1 MPADEHVLDIL
12 LGELRRLIPKATWTA
27 AGIGRHQAEVMGWAL
42 ARGADAVRTGLEDNI
57 RIDKTR
63 LAASNAEL
71 VTLAGEAVARH
82 GRRVATAVEARSLL
96 GIAG

>member
-1 MPADEHVLDIL
+1 
-12 LGELRRLIPKATWTA
+12 
-27 AGIGRHQAEVMGWAL
+27 L

-71 VTLAGEAVARH
+71 VSIACESVARH
-82 GRRVATAVEARSLL
+82 DRRVATATEARSLL
-96 GIAG
+96 GIAA

>member
-1 MPADEHVLDIL
+1 M
-12 LGELRRLIPKATWTA
+12 R
-27 AGIGRHQAEVMGWAL
+27 WAL

-71 VTLAGEAVARH
+71 VTLACEAVARH
-82 GRRVATAVEARSLL
+82 GRRVATATEARSLL